1 MTRQQDSIVEE
12 RSMPRLLVVVA
23 STRPGRAGGAIGTW
37 FADIARAHSGFDV
50 DVADLAELDLP
61 FHNEPAHPRLG
72 QYKHEHTKRWSAQVD
87 AADAVVFVMP
97 EYNYSF
103 SAPLK
108 NAFDYLH
115 NEWKYKPVGFVS
127 YGGVS
132 GGMRAVQQFKQV
144 VTTLTMLPVPMQVA
158 LTNYSQHLRDG
169 VFEPDAGAEG
179 AAKTMLDELAR
190 LAPALASLR

>member
-1 MTRQQDSIVEE
+1 
-12 RSMPRLLVVVA
+12 MPRLLVVIA

-37 FADIARAHSGFDV
+37 FVDIARAHSGFEV

-61 FHNEPAHPRLG
+61 FHNEPVHPVRG
-72 QYKHEHTKRWSAQVD
+72 EYQHDHTKQWSAQVA

-97 EYNYSF
+97 EYNFSF

-115 NEWKYKPVGFVS
+115 HEWKYKPAGFVS

-132 GGMRAVQQFKQV
+132 GGLRAVQQFKQV
-144 VTTLTMLPVPMQVA
+144 VTTLSMLPVPVQVA
-158 LTNYSQHLRDG
+158 LSNYAEHLHDG

-190 LAPALASLR
+190 VAPALATLR

>member
-1 MTRQQDSIVEE
+1 
-12 RSMPRLLVVVA
+12 MPNLLVIIA
-23 STRPGRAGGAIGTW
+23 STRPGRAGRAIGDW
-37 FADIARAHSGFDV
+37 FVDVATAHSGFQV

-61 FHNEPAHPRLG
+61 FHDEAAHPRLG
-72 QYKHEHTKRWSAQVD
+72 QYEHEHTKRWSAQVD

-144 VTTLTMLPVPMQVA
+144 VTTLTMLPVPVQVA
-158 LTNYSQHLRDG
+158 LTNYAQHLHDG
-169 VFEPDAGAEG
+169 AFEPDAGAEG

-190 LAPALASLR
+190 VAPALATLR

>member
-1 MTRQQDSIVEE
+1 
-12 RSMPRLLVVVA
+12 MPRVLVVIA
-23 STRPGRAGGAIGTW
+23 STRPGRAGRAIGDW
-37 FADIARAHSGFDV
+37 FVDVARAHSGFDV

-61 FHNEPAHPRLG
+61 FHDEPAHPRLG
-72 QYKHEHTKRWSAQVD
+72 RYEHDHTKRWSEQVA

-97 EYNYSF
+97 EYNFSF

-115 NEWKYKPVGFVS
+115 EEWKYKPVGFVS

-144 VTTLTMLPVPMQVA
+144 VTTLTMLPVPVQVA
-158 LTNYSQHLRDG
+158 LTNFGQHLDDG
-169 VFEPDAGAEG
+169 VFRPGEGAEG
-179 AAKTMLDELAR
+179 AAKTMLDELVR
-190 LAPALASLR
+190 VAPALATLR

>member
-1 MTRQQDSIVEE
+1 MA
-12 RSMPRLLVVVA
+12 RLLVVIA
-23 STRPGRAGGAIGTW
+23 STRPGRVGRSIGDWFVDVAREHGG
-37 FADIARAHSGFDV
+37 FEV
-50 DVADLAELDLP
+50 DVADLAELALP
-61 FHNEPAHPRLG
+61 FHDEPAHPRLG
-72 QYKHEHTKRWSAQVD
+72 RYEHDHTKQWSQQVA

-115 NEWKYKPVGFVS
+115 EEWKYKPVGFVS

-144 VTTLTMLPVPMQVA
+144 VTTLTMLPVPVQVA
-158 LTNYSQHLRDG
+158 LTNFAQHLRDG
-169 VFEPDAGAEG
+169 AFVPDDAAQG
-179 AAKTMLDELAR
+179 AAKTMLDELAHV
-190 LAPALASLR
+190 APALATLR

>member
-1 MTRQQDSIVEE
+1 
-12 RSMPRLLVVVA
+12 MPRLLIVIA
-23 STRPGRAGGAIGTW
+23 STRPGRAGRVIGDW
-37 FADIARAHSGFDV
+37 FAAQARSHGGFDV
-50 DVADLAELDLP
+50 DVADLAEVNLP
-61 FHNEPAHPRLG
+61 FHDEPSHPRLG
-72 QYKHEHTKRWSAQVD
+72 EYRHEHTRRWSAQVD

-115 NEWKYKPVGFVS
+115 NEWRYKPVGFVS

-158 LTNYSQHLRDG
+158 LADVAAFLRDG
-169 VFEPDAGAEG
+169 VLTPDAGAEG

-190 LAPALASLR
+190 VAPALATLRAA

>member
-1 MTRQQDSIVEE
+1 
-12 RSMPRLLVVVA
+12 MPRLLVVIA
-23 STRPGRAGGAIGTW
+23 STRPGRAGRAIGDW
-37 FADIARAHSGFDV
+37 FLETARSHGGFDI
-50 DVADLAELDLP
+50 DVADLAELALP
-61 FHNEPAHPRLG
+61 FHDEAAHPRLG
-72 QYKHEHTKRWSAQVD
+72 AYEHEHTKRWSAQVD

-144 VTTLTMLPVPMQVA
+144 VTTLTMLPVPVQVA
-158 LTNYSQHLRDG
+158 LTNFAQHFDG
-169 VFEPDAGAEG
+169 SVFRPDEGAEG
-179 AAKTMLDELAR
+179 AAKIMLDELVR
-190 LAPALASLR
+190 VAPALATLRPVA

>member
-1 MTRQQDSIVEE
+1 MSRV
-12 RSMPRLLVVVA
+12 PRLLVVIA
-23 STRPGRAGGAIGTW
+23 STRPGRAGRAIGDW
-37 FADIARAHSGFDV
+37 FVDVARAHSGFEV

-61 FHNEPAHPRLG
+61 FHDEPAHPRLG
-72 QYKHEHTKRWSAQVD
+72 QYEHEHTKRWSAQVD

-108 NAFDYLH
+108 NAFDFL
-115 NEWKYKPVGFVS
+115 NKEWKYKPVGFVS

-144 VTTLTMLPVPMQVA
+144 VTTLTMLPVPVQVA
-158 LTNYSQHLRDG
+158 LTNFAQHLRDG
-169 VFEPDAGAEG
+169 QFRPDEGAEA

-190 LAPALASLR
+190 VAPALAALR

>member
-1 MTRQQDSIVEE
+1 MTRQQKEN
-12 RSMPRLLVVVA
+12 SMPRLLIVTA
-23 STRPGRAGGAIGTW
+23 STRPGRIGPAVTEW
-37 FADIARAHSGFDV
+37 FAQVAAEHNGFEIEI
-50 DVADLAELDLP
+50 ADLAELNLP
-61 FHNEPAHPRLG
+61 LYDEPSHPRLG
-72 QYKHEHTKRWSAQVD
+72 NYEHEHTKRWSAIVD
-87 AADAVVFVMP
+87 RADAVVFVMP

-115 NEWKYKPVGFVS
+115 HEWRYKPVGFVS

-144 VTTLTMLPVPMQVA
+144 VTTLTMLPVPVQVA
-158 LTNYSQHLRDG
+158 LQNVAQFFHDG
-169 VFEPDAGAEG
+169 RFEPDQGAEG

-190 LAPALASLR
+190 VAPALTGLRASA

>member
-1 MTRQQDSIVEE
+1 
-12 RSMPRLLVVVA
+12 MPRLLVVIA
-23 STRPGRAGGAIGTW
+23 STRPGRAGGAIGNW
-37 FADIARAHSGFDV
+37 FTDIARAHSGFDV

-61 FHNEPAHPRLG
+61 FHNEAAHPIRG
-72 QYKHEHTKRWSAQVD
+72 EYEHDHTKRWSAQVA

-97 EYNYSF
+97 EYNFSF

-115 NEWKYKPVGFVS
+115 HEWKYKPAGFVS

-132 GGMRAVQQFKQV
+132 GGLRAVQQFKQA
-144 VTTLTMLPVPMQVA
+144 VTALSMVPVSVQVA
-158 LTNYSQHLRDG
+158 LANYTEHLHDG
-169 VFEPDAGAEG
+169 VFEPDPGAEG

-190 LAPALASLR
+190 VAPALATLR

>member
-1 MTRQQDSIVEE
+1 
-12 RSMPRLLVVVA
+12 
-23 STRPGRAGGAIGTW
+23 
-37 FADIARAHSGFDV
+37 
-50 DVADLAELDLP
+50 
-61 FHNEPAHPRLG
+61 
-72 QYKHEHTKRWSAQVD
+72 
-87 AADAVVFVMP
+87 MP

-158 LTNYSQHLRDG
+158 LTELR
-169 VFEPDAGAEG
+169 P
-179 AAKTMLDELAR
+179 
-190 LAPALASLR
+190 APARRSLRAGRGRRRCCQDDARRARPASRPRSRPSR

>member
-1 MTRQQDSIVEE
+1 
-12 RSMPRLLVVVA
+12 MPRLLIVIA
-23 STRPGRAGGAIGTW
+23 STRPGRNGKAIGEW
-37 FADIARAHSGFDV
+37 FTAVARQHGGFDI
-50 DVADLAELDLP
+50 DVADLAELNLP
-61 FHNEPAHPRLG
+61 FHDEPVHPRLG
-72 QYKHEHTKRWSAQVD
+72 NYQHDHTKQWSAQVT

-115 NEWKYKPVGFVS
+115 NEWRYKPAGFVS

-144 VTTLTMLPVPMQVA
+144 VTTLTMVPVPVQVA
-158 LTNYSQHLRDG
+158 LTNFAEHLHDG
-169 VFEPDAGAEG
+169 VFEPGEGAEA
-179 AAKTMLDELAR
+179 AAKTMLDELAHV
-190 LAPALASLR
+190 APALATLR

>member
-1 MTRQQDSIVEE
+1 
-12 RSMPRLLVVVA
+12 MPRLLVVIA
-23 STRPGRAGGAIGTW
+23 STRPGRAGRAIGDW
-37 FADIARAHSGFDV
+37 FVDVARAHSGFEV
-50 DVADLAELDLP
+50 DVADLAELNLP
-61 FHNEPAHPRLG
+61 FHDEPTHPRLG
-72 QYKHEHTKRWSAQVD
+72 RYEHEHTQRWSAQVA

-115 NEWKYKPVGFVS
+115 EEWKYKPVGFVS

-144 VTTLTMLPVPMQVA
+144 VTTLTMLPVPVQVA
-158 LTNYSQHLRDG
+158 LTNFSQHFDG
-169 VFEPDAGAEG
+169 GTFRPDEGAEA
-179 AAKTMLDELAR
+179 AAKTMLDELVR
-190 LAPALASLR
+190 VAPALATLR

>member
-1 MTRQQDSIVEE
+1 
-12 RSMPRLLVVVA
+12 MPRLLVVVA
-23 STRPGRAGGAIGTW
+23 STRPGRAGGAIGTGSPTSP
-37 FADIARAHSGFDV
+37 ARTRGFDV

-61 FHNEPAHPRLG
+61 FHDEPAHPRLG
-72 QYKHEHTKRWSAQVD
+72 QYEHEHTKRWAAQVD

-158 LTNYSQHLRDG
+158 LTNYSQHLNDG

-190 LAPALASLR
+190 LAPALASVR

>member
-1 MTRQQDSIVEE
+1 
-12 RSMPRLLVVVA
+12 MPRLLIVTA
-23 STRPGRAGGAIGTW
+23 STRPGRIGPAVTDW
-37 FADIARAHSGFDV
+37 FAHVAAEHNGFEV
-50 DVADLAELDLP
+50 EVADLAELNLP
-61 FHNEPAHPRLG
+61 LYNEPSHPRLG
-72 QYKHEHTKRWSAQVD
+72 NYEHEHTKRWSAIVD
-87 AADAVVFVMP
+87 RADAVVFVMP

-115 NEWKYKPVGFVS
+115 REWQYKPVGFVS

-144 VTTLTMLPVPMQVA
+144 VTTLTMLPVPVQVA
-158 LTNYSQHLRDG
+158 LQNVAQFLHDG
-169 VFEPDAGAEG
+169 QFEPDAAAEG

-190 LAPALASLR
+190 VTPALAGLRATA

>member
-1 MTRQQDSIVEE
+1 
-12 RSMPRLLVVVA
+12 MPRLLVVVA
-23 STRPGRAGGAIGTW
+23 STRPGRAGRSIGDW
-37 FADIARAHSGFDV
+37 FVDVARAHSGFEV
-50 DVADLAELDLP
+50 DVADLAELALP
-61 FHNEPAHPRLG
+61 FHDEPAHPRLG
-72 QYKHEHTKRWSAQVD
+72 RYEHEHTRQWSAQVA

-115 NEWKYKPVGFVS
+115 NEWKYKPAGFVS

-132 GGMRAVQQFKQV
+132 GGLRAVQQFKQV
-144 VTTLTMLPVPMQVA
+144 VTTLTMLPVPVQVA
-158 LTNYSQHLRDG
+158 LVNYADHLRDG

-179 AAKTMLDELAR
+179 AAKTMLDELSR
-190 LAPALASLR
+190 IAPALATLR